1 MKFLFSIRK
10 GHKITGLFISF
21 ISVAIITTTAYGQ
34 TISRP
39 TGISTSKNNFELEPV
54 KDGVDSILASVNGEP
69 ISLTD
74 VLYESRQEEARMY
87 LAYSGK
93 EIYQAIKDFRK
104 KVLEDI
110 INRKLIIADYKLK
123 PFTIP
128 PQYTESMLDE
138 LAINFGC
145 SSRSE
150 LELKAKQS
158 GTTLAELRQK
168 AEDKII
174 LQVMV
179 NNYFYTHVNFTPK
192 DLYDYYEKHKAD
204 FSTPEKIKLQLLML
218 RKDKKDFSKI
228 RDEVANELKSH
239 SKKAFQAMVKLY
251 SDGPGA
257 KNGGD
262 LGWIE
267 STRVRPEFTA
277 ALQTVK
283 IGNIYG
289 PITAEEGVYFL
300 RVDGIAPATISAFE
314 KISPELKS
322 DIENRMKAVALKEYL
337 KQLHEKA
344 IIRYYF

>member
-1 MKFLFSIRK
+1 MKFLFIK
-10 GHKITGLFISF
+10 GYKPIAISISF
-21 ISVAIITTTAYGQ
+21 IVIITATAYGQ
-34 TISRP
+34 SNISNRQ
-39 TGISTSKNNFELEPV
+39 KNFELEQV

-104 KVLEDI
+104 KILEDI

-145 SSRSE
+145 SSRNE

-158 GTTLAELRQK
+158 GTNLAELRQK

-179 NNYFYTHVNFTPK
+179 NNYFYTHVNLTPK
-192 DLYDYYEKHKAD
+192 DIYDYYEKHKTD

-218 RKDKKDFSKI
+218 RKDKKDFAKI
-228 RDEVANELKSH
+228 SREVVNELKSH
-239 SKKAFQAMVKLY
+239 SKKAFMAMVKLY
-251 SDGPGA
+251 SDGPA
-257 KNGGD
+257 AQNGGD

-267 STRVRPEFTA
+267 STRVRPEFAA
-277 ALQTVK
+277 ALKTIKV
-283 IGNIYG
+283 GNIYG
-289 PITAEEGVYFL
+289 PIPAEEGVYFL
-300 RVDGIAPATISAFE
+300 RVDGITPATISAFE
-314 KISPELKS
+314 TISPELKA
-322 DIENRMKAVALKEYL
+322 DIENKMKAVALKEYL